1 MANAYDNPTII
12 KDLYGVGGYADMAK
26 TIAQSVKESGNIMR
40 ANREK
45 QADIAQKKKDLYNR
59 SYASAELAANKTAN
73 ANYQGMED
81 AGADKSIVDQA
92 KTLLTNEMY
101 GGKVPCG
108 GPGEVSCVG
117 GKPGERGTRDFGIGS
132 IKAEAE
138 LKNNLNLDKK
148 TRKSYND
155 IISRQSNNMKGFAKE
170 AGFVLA
176 DREDAAAA
184 KIAGANNGYYYEGRT
199 EAEQY
204 TSYLVSN
211 SLFEENNPED
221 FKAGERT
228 YDKEYNPKTGKDET
242 TLRMS
247 FTVNEKSP
255 LAAAYSDREKYPID
269 KDGNISIKW
278 SKNLSD
284 GTFDGNLVNKQSEEL
299 YDANEEAKSFMQ
311 DGTLNKQFQVSI
323 PAELNTDDATAEG
336 YDQKLS
342 KTWVNLEKFE
352 QGMEKSLDTKAGRIV
367 TLFRQNPMEA
377 KAYLEQIGRPGIDF
391 EELVASGKMTD
402 EQLHEIFKG
411 YEKDAMMSHFGL
423 GDERDE
429 EKYLGLN
436 DKDELIDNPNYGKF
450 TKQRVN
456 KMELVKGVIT
466 EEQVQYLKDQGVAAG
481 NLPEVGT
488 MQYFQVAATDVK
500 EGKGTDGNKREGSD
514 EVIRANFYSSI
525 FAGTAKTKAG
535 RTRNAKDFFN
545 TPRKLPNSAEYLV
558 FLNNKWSIGNVVDNQ
573 FNQLKAR
580 TITEEQASNLF

>member
-81 AGADKSIVDQA
+81 AGAEKSIVDQA
-92 KTLLTNEMY
+92 KNLLTNEMY

-108 GPGEVSCVG
+108 GPGEVSCVN
-117 GKPGERGTRDFGIGS
+117 GKPGVKGTRDFGIGS

-138 LKNNLNLDKK
+138 LKANLNLDKK
-148 TRKSYND
+148 TRIKYND

-221 FKAGERT
+221 FKAGERI